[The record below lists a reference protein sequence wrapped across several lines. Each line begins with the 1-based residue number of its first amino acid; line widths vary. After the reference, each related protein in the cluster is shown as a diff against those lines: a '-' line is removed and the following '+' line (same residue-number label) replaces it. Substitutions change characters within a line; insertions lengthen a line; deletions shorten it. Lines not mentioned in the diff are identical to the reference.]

1 MPVLAL
7 NSGRIWPKRPE
18 SCVEVV
24 EATTIDLSSARAG
37 PPSRMAATAMR
48 QRRLS
53 MTVPRGWRSDE
64 QVAGD
69 ECPRLGSSR
78 RGEEGGGGAG
88 LDHPAARQ
96 HDDLARQPPR
106 LAEIMGRHHDLDAA
120 RDDGAD
126 DVLERLGCR
135 RIEAR
140 RRLVEKQHGGIARQ
154 RAGQGKALPLAAP

>member
-53 MTVPRGWRSDE
+53 MSVPRGWRSDE

-69 ECPRLGSSR
+69 ECPRLGGSR
-78 RGEEGGGGAG
+78 RGEKRCGGTG
-88 LDHPAARQ
+88 LSHPAARQ
-96 HDDLARQPPR
+96 AAERAPHPPR
-106 LAEIMGRHHDLDAA
+106 L
-120 RDDGAD
+120 
-126 DVLERLGCR
+126 
-135 RIEAR
+135 
-140 RRLVEKQHGGIARQ
+140 
-154 RAGQGKALPLAAP
+154 

>member
-24 EATTIDLSSARAG
+24 EATTIDLSSARVG

-53 MTVPRGWRSDE
+53 MTVPRGWRSDA

-69 ECPRLGSSR
+69 EWPRLGGSR
-78 RGEEGGGGAG
+78 RGGEGGGGARP
-88 LDHPAARQ
+88 DPPAPRP
-96 HDDLARQPPR
+96 HDDLR
-106 LAEIMGRHHDLDAA
+106 
-120 RDDGAD
+120 
-126 DVLERLGCR
+126 
-135 RIEAR
+135 
-140 RRLVEKQHGGIARQ
+140 
-154 RAGQGKALPLAAP
+154 

>member
-69 ECPRLGSSR
+69 ECPRLGGSR
-78 RGEEGGGGAG
+78 GGEEGGGPPG
-88 LDHPAARQ
+88 LGHPAPRP
-96 HDDLARQPPR
+96 HDDPPGQPPR
-106 LAEIMGRHHDLDAA
+106 PPQALGRHHEPRGPPPD
-120 RDDGAD
+120 
-126 DVLERLGCR
+126 C
-135 RIEAR
+135 
-140 RRLVEKQHGGIARQ
+140 
-154 RAGQGKALPLAAP
+154 AGD